1 MNWIF
6 HKAEGDYS
14 LTTQKGNIKIW
25 ANVAPDYLAVSLN
38 EYSGDSI
45 LGSSSYGRFLQ
56 VADLENAKNFIETLI
71 QEMPSSSLNEASIY
85 ASSKLKDYGKDKG
98 TL

>member
-1 MNWIF
+1 MDWTF
-6 HKAEGDYS
+6 HKVEGDYS

-38 EYSGDSI
+38 EYSESSI
-45 LGSSSYGRFLQ
+45 LGSSSYGKFLQ
-56 VADLENAKNFIETLI
+56 VADLENAKNFIEALI
-71 QEMPSSSLNEASIY
+71 QEMPSGSLDEASIY

>member
-14 LTTQKGNIKIW
+14 LTTQKGNIEIW
-25 ANVAPDYLAVSLN
+25 VNVAPDYLAVSLS
-38 EYSGDSI
+38 EYTEGSI
-45 LGSSSYGRFLQ
+45 LGSSSYSKFLQ
-56 VADLENAKNFIETLI
+56 VADLENAKNFIEALI
-71 QEMPSSSLNEASIY
+71 QEMPSSSLEEAGIY
-85 ASSKLKDYGKDKG
+85 VSSKLKDYGKDKG

>member
-1 MNWIF
+1 MNWTF
-6 HKAEGDYS
+6 HKVDGDYS
-14 LTTQKGNIKIW
+14 LTTQKENIKIW

-45 LGSSSYGRFLQ
+45 LGSSSYGKFLQ

-71 QEMPSSSLNEASIY
+71 QEMPSGSLDEAGTY
-85 ASSKLKDYGKDKG
+85 ASGKLKDYGKDKG

>member
-1 MNWIF
+1 MNWTL
-6 HKAEGDYS
+6 HKVRGDYS

-45 LGSSSYGRFLQ
+45 LGSSSYGKFLQ

-71 QEMPSSSLNEASIY
+71 QEMPSGSLDEASIY

>member
-14 LTTQKGNIKIW
+14 LTTQKGDIKIW

-45 LGSSSYGRFLQ
+45 LGSSSYGKFLQ
-56 VADLENAKNFIETLI
+56 VADLENAKNFIEALI
-71 QEMPSSSLNEASIY
+71 QEMPSGSLDEASIY

>member
-1 MNWIF
+1 MDWIF

-45 LGSSSYGRFLQ
+45 LGSSSYGKFLQ
-56 VADLENAKNFIETLI
+56 VADLENAKNFIEALI
-71 QEMPSSSLNEASIY
+71 QEMPSGSLDEASIY

>member
-45 LGSSSYGRFLQ
+45 LGSSSYGKFLQ
-56 VADLENAKNFIETLI
+56 VADLENAKNFIEALI
-71 QEMPSSSLNEASIY
+71 QEMPSGSLDETSIY

>member
-45 LGSSSYGRFLQ
+45 VGSSSYGKFFQ
-56 VADLENAKNFIETLI
+56 VADLENAKRFMETLI
-71 QEMPSSSLNEASIY
+71 QEMPSGSLEEAGTY

>member
-14 LTTQKGNIKIW
+14 LITQKGDIKIW

-45 LGSSSYGRFLQ
+45 LGSSSYGKFFQ
-56 VADLENAKNFIETLI
+56 VADLENAKRFMETLI
-71 QEMPSSSLNEASIY
+71 QEMPSGSLDEASIY

>member
-1 MNWIF
+1 MNWTF

-14 LTTQKGNIKIW
+14 LTTQKENIKIW

-56 VADLENAKNFIETLI
+56 VADLENAKNFIEALI
-71 QEMPSSSLNEASIY
+71 QEMPSGSLDEASIY

>member
-1 MNWIF
+1 MDWIF

-45 LGSSSYGRFLQ
+45 LGSSSYGKFFQ
-56 VADLENAKNFIETLI
+56 VTDLENAKNFIETLI
-71 QEMPSSSLNEASIY
+71 QEMPSSSLDEASIY

>member
-14 LTTQKGNIKIW
+14 LTTQKENIKIW
-25 ANVAPDYLAVSLN
+25 TNVAPDYLAVSLN
-38 EYSGDSI
+38 EYSGGSI
-45 LGSSSYGRFLQ
+45 LGSSSYGKFLQ
-56 VADLENAKNFIETLI
+56 VADLENAKSFIETLI
-71 QEMPSSSLNEASIY
+71 QEMPSGSLDEAGTY

>member
-14 LTTQKGNIKIW
+14 LTTQKGNIKTW

-56 VADLENAKNFIETLI
+56 VADLENAKNFIEALI
-71 QEMPSSSLNEASIY
+71 QEMPSGSLDEASIY

>member
-1 MNWIF
+1 MDWIF

-56 VADLENAKNFIETLI
+56 VADLENAKNFIEALI
-71 QEMPSSSLNEASIY
+71 QEMPSGSLDEASIY

>member
-38 EYSGDSI
+38 EYSESSI
-45 LGSSSYGRFLQ
+45 LGSSSYGKFLQ
-56 VADLENAKNFIETLI
+56 VADLENAKNFIEALI
-71 QEMPSSSLNEASIY
+71 QEMPSGSLDEAGTY

>member
-14 LTTQKGNIKIW
+14 LTTQKGDIKIW

-45 LGSSSYGRFLQ
+45 LGSSSYGKFFQ
-56 VADLENAKNFIETLI
+56 VADLENAKRFMETLI
-71 QEMPSSSLNEASIY
+71 QEMPSGSLDEASIY

>member
-45 LGSSSYGRFLQ
+45 LGSSSYGKFLQ
-56 VADLENAKNFIETLI
+56 VADLENAKNFVEALI
-71 QEMPSSSLNEASIY
+71 QEMPSSSLDEASIY

>member
-1 MNWIF
+1 MNWIS

-14 LTTQKGNIKIW
+14 LTTQKENIKIW

-45 LGSSSYGRFLQ
+45 LGSSSYGKFLQ
-56 VADLENAKNFIETLI
+56 IADLENAKNFIEALI
-71 QEMPSSSLNEASIY
+71 QEMPSGSLDEASIY

>member
-45 LGSSSYGRFLQ
+45 LGSSSYGKFLQ
-56 VADLENAKNFIETLI
+56 VADLENAKNFIEALI
-71 QEMPSSSLNEASIY
+71 QEMPSSSLDEASIY

>member
-45 LGSSSYGRFLQ
+45 LGSSSYGKFLQ
-56 VADLENAKNFIETLI
+56 VVDLENAKNFIEALI
-71 QEMPSSSLNEASIY
+71 QEMPSSSLDEASIY

>member
-25 ANVAPDYLAVSLN
+25 ANVAPDYLAGSLN

-45 LGSSSYGRFLQ
+45 LGSSSYGKFLQ
-56 VADLENAKNFIETLI
+56 VADLENAKNFIEALI
-71 QEMPSSSLNEASIY
+71 QEMPSSSLDEASIY

>member
-1 MNWIF
+1 MNWTL
-6 HKAEGDYS
+6 HKVDGDYS

-45 LGSSSYGRFLQ
+45 LGSSSYGKFLQ
-56 VADLENAKNFIETLI
+56 VADLENAKNFIEALI
-71 QEMPSSSLNEASIY
+71 QEMPSGSLDEAGIY
-85 ASSKLKDYGKDKG
+85 ASNKLKNYGKDKG

>member
-14 LTTQKGNIKIW
+14 LITQKGDIKIW

-45 LGSSSYGRFLQ
+45 LGSSSYGKFLQ
-56 VADLENAKNFIETLI
+56 VADLENAKNFIEALI
-71 QEMPSSSLNEASIY
+71 QEMPSGSLDEASIY

>member
-1 MNWIF
+1 MNWTL
-6 HKAEGDYS
+6 HKVDGDYS

-45 LGSSSYGRFLQ
+45 LGSSSYGKFLQ

-71 QEMPSSSLNEASIY
+71 QEMPSSSLDEASIY

>member
-1 MNWIF
+1 MNWTF
-6 HKAEGDYS
+6 HKVRGDYS
-14 LTTQKGNIKIW
+14 LTTQKGNIEIW
-25 ANVAPDYLAVSLN
+25 VNVAPDYLAVSLN
-38 EYSGDSI
+38 EYSESSI
-45 LGSSSYGRFLQ
+45 LGSSSYGKFLQ

-71 QEMPSSSLNEASIY
+71 QEMPSGSLEEAGTY

>member
-6 HKAEGDYS
+6 HKADGDYS

-45 LGSSSYGRFLQ
+45 LGSSSYGKFLQ
-56 VADLENAKNFIETLI
+56 VADLENAKNFIEALI
-71 QEMPSSSLNEASIY
+71 QEMPSGSMDEASIY

>member
-45 LGSSSYGRFLQ
+45 LGSSSYGKFLQ
-56 VADLENAKNFIETLI
+56 VADLENAKNFIEALI
-71 QEMPSSSLNEASIY
+71 QEMPSGSLDEASIY
-85 ASSKLKDYGKDKG
+85 ASGKLKDYGKDKG

>member
-1 MNWIF
+1 MDWIF

-38 EYSGDSI
+38 EYSESSI
-45 LGSSSYGRFLQ
+45 LGSSSYGKFLQ
-56 VADLENAKNFIETLI
+56 VADLESAKNFIETLI
-71 QEMPSSSLNEASIY
+71 QEMPSGSLDEAGIY

>member
-38 EYSGDSI
+38 EYSESSI
-45 LGSSSYGRFLQ
+45 LGSSSYGKFLQ
-56 VADLENAKNFIETLI
+56 VADLENAKNFIEALI
-71 QEMPSSSLNEASIY
+71 QEMPSGSLEEAGAY

>member
-14 LTTQKGNIKIW
+14 LITQKGNIKIW

-45 LGSSSYGRFLQ
+45 LGSSSYGKFLQ
-56 VADLENAKNFIETLI
+56 VADLENAKNFIEALI
-71 QEMPSSSLNEASIY
+71 QEMPSGSLDEASIY

>member
-45 LGSSSYGRFLQ
+45 LGSSSYGKFLQ
-56 VADLENAKNFIETLI
+56 VTDLENAKNFIEALI
-71 QEMPSSSLNEASIY
+71 QEMPSGSLDEASIY